1 MITKVKYLEDLI
13 EYKFPKNEFTILH
26 SAWLS
31 LMNIRINGDLDILI
45 SNNLRKN
52 NFSSQDKFK
61 VFGLPGMFEKRIRIH
76 PVDTPYIN
84 FFGTQSVDELIYKN
98 SLQLNGINFIYPKF
112 YFEYKKLRLEKLIAV
127 KKKQNILLR
136 NIFFYKNKYRV
147 LNKKINKDVNDFKE
161 IELFLNS
168 NEFEKFNLE
177 YGIKNYNDVWGL
189 KKIFKDYYV
198 QK

>member
-127 KKKQNILLR
+127 KKKTKYFIKKY
-136 NIFFYKNKYRV
+136 IFF
-147 LNKKINKDVNDFKE
+147 
-161 IELFLNS
+161 
-168 NEFEKFNLE
+168 
-177 YGIKNYNDVWGL
+177 
-189 KKIFKDYYV
+189 
-198 QK
+198 